1 MTTATP
7 STESEWQLHRVLL
20 RANLLQYYDT
30 FVAQGGDDVQQL
42 CEAGEEEFLE
52 IMALVGMASKPLHVR
67 RLQKALQEW
76 VANPAAFEGEN
87 AVRDLPTHVSSLTA
101 EASTS
106 SASPWNTPQKSVSPV
121 SMMPAQRSHE
131 LPPEI
136 LQGQMKRELSP
147 GSACLNEEQVVAL
160 ATSAA
165 QLAKTLPAFEPKHLS
180 LKKEINKQIN
190 EIMQVPVEFTE
201 ERLEIMRKYGAIYR
215 RFDTDRVYCKPMSMH
230 EVCVNEASAQLCLHM
245 PNLLSRREDLF
256 PLARQVVKESGYQ
269 YSKGHSRSVDF
280 NPENPSKRQ
289 KIEQLLSDFRSES
302 PQNTTASNAREIR
315 QERLAA
321 ISKSLAKISQ
331 QQEKIVSELESARE
345 GDDNEKVD
353 LLQGQLESVTN
364 AHLQL
369 LTEQS
374 ELLRKQ
380 SAEVYND
387 LELSDKEDSN
397 IGLSGS
403 SSPCP
408 TDVSE
413 STGGSASLKNI
424 LSNSKLPK
432 SSLNSL
438 AFLSAFKPTPASMK
452 NSLFDEGLRIA
463 QQYGLGDF
471 AQELKTL
478 QGGAESDSE
487 DQSENKTSQAPSD
500 SSDSENS
507 RPSVNDKSESNQLNN
522 DDTETVATVK
532 E

>member
-1 MTTATP
+1 MQ
-7 STESEWQLHRVLL
+7 EL
-20 RANLLQYYDT
+20 YDMND
-30 FVAQGGDDVQQL
+30 VVEIQAGGDDVQQL

-190 EIMQVPVEFTE
+190 VPVEFTE

-256 PLARQVVKESGYQ
+256 PLARQV
-269 YSKGHSRSVDF
+269 
-280 NPENPSKRQ
+280 
-289 KIEQLLSDFRSES
+289 
-302 PQNTTASNAREIR
+302 
-315 QERLAA
+315 ERLAA

-380 SAEVYND
+380 
-387 LELSDKEDSN
+387 
-397 IGLSGS
+397 
-403 SSPCP
+403 
-408 TDVSE
+408 
-413 STGGSASLKNI
+413 
-424 LSNSKLPK
+424 
-432 SSLNSL
+432 SL